1 MKGEEIPRIPRDV
14 NRSHR
19 TARSMITRQSFL
31 ITYSQT
37 VKTSDFIV
45 LKVNMPVIALSCSY
59 TVCELKILLLFLF
72 SKKIQHTYTPPSP

>member
-1 MKGEEIPRIPRDV
+1 MKSKEIPRIPRIV

-19 TARSMITRQSFL
+19 AARSMITRQSFL

-45 LKVNMPVIALSCSY
+45 LKVNMPVLVLNSGHIHY
-59 TVCELKILLLFLF
+59 EIKNMLL
-72 SKKIQHTYTPPSP
+72 Y

>member
-19 TARSMITRQSFL
+19 AARSMITRQSFL

-45 LKVNMPVIALSCSY
+45 LKVNMPVLVLNCGYIL
-59 TVCELKILLLFLF
+59 CELKILLLFLI
-72 SKKIQHTYTPPSP
+72 SKKISPPHPHPL

>member
-1 MKGEEIPRIPRDV
+1 MKSEEIPRIPGDV
-14 NRSHR
+14 NRSHK

-45 LKVNMPVIALSCSY
+45 LKVNMPVLVLNSGHIL
-59 TVCELKILLLFLF
+59 CEIKNTAAILVL
-72 SKKIQHTYTPPSP
+72 